1 MQDGSEKNL
10 KLLKKNLK
18 VVDVYKKYI
27 SLHAHFLFMI
37 TDLKYLQQM
46 TGNDSQ
52 IMKEMIELF
61 LNQLDEMHVEIES
74 LLNDKK
80 WFELSRMAHKIK
92 SSALVMGA
100 EQMSND
106 MKELELLAKE
116 SKNTEKYPEYIARF
130 NSMIGSVEKELR
142 PYLDSCK

>member
-1 MQDGSEKNL
+1 
-10 KLLKKNLK
+10 
-18 VVDVYKKYI
+18 
-27 SLHAHFLFMI
+27 MI

-46 TGNDSQ
+46 TGNDSH

-61 LNQLDEMHVEIES
+61 LNQLAEMQEEIES

-80 WFELSRMAHKIK
+80 WFELSRLAHKIK

-106 MKELELLAKE
+106 MKELELLAKD
-116 SKNTEKYPEYIARF
+116 SKNTEKYPEYVARF
-130 NSMIGSVEKELR
+130 NSMIDTIEMELR
-142 PYLDSCK
+142 PYLDSC